1 MPIAGEPEW
10 EKVLSQVRDHGAAM
24 IPHPDTVSIAPL
36 APATVRFFYGKQDI
50 VQVTGQVIQ
59 ILQNQFALA
68 FSGEE
73 KERLMA
79 AVCPSQ
85 DKGRKEGA
93 DDGDKPLWLRY
104 SEMTKPEKMRLARK
118 GNADARRLILK
129 DRDPTLQLHLLGNPG
144 LTAREIA
151 GLIRS
156 GSASHEFLRRVTARS
171 DLTGNAA
178 VVEAIVR
185 NPHTPIKLAVQLVP
199 KLQKEVVRRIAKSGN
214 LRGAVV
220 SAARKR
226 VIRR

>member
-1 MPIAGEPEW
+1 MPIAGEPGW
-10 EKVLSQVRDHGAAM
+10 GKVIDQVRDHGAAL
-24 IPHPDTVSIAPL
+24 IPHSDTGSISPL
-36 APATVRFFYGKQDI
+36 APATVQFLHGNQEI

-59 ILQNQFALA
+59 ILQDQFALA
-68 FSGEE
+68 FVGEE

-79 AVCPSQ
+79 AVCPAEP
-85 DKGRKEGA
+85 KGKKEA
-93 DDGDKPLWLRY
+93 DEGDKPLWHRY
-104 SEMTKPEKMRLARK
+104 SEMTKPEKMRLARR
-118 GNADARRLILK
+118 GNADARRLVLK

-144 LTAREIA
+144 ITAREIA

-156 GSASHEFLRRVTARS
+156 GSASHEFLRRVISRA

-214 LRGAVV
+214 LRGAIV